1 MQQADYDMQSGRLRW
16 PWLPETSVVTL
27 QGKTEVLVEEGMAS
41 VSYLLDESLM
51 DFGTA
56 LEEHDFDRWEHLVCS

>member
-1 MQQADYDMQSGRLRW
+1 MPLGGILCS
-16 PWLPETSVVTL
+16 WLPNTIMTL

-56 LEEHDFDRWEHLVCS
+56 LDEHDFDRWEHLVCS

>member
-1 MQQADYDMQSGRLRW
+1 M
-16 PWLPETSVVTL
+16 TL

-56 LEEHDFDRWEHLVCS
+56 LDEHDFDRWEHLVCS

>member
-1 MQQADYDMQSGRLRW
+1 MPLGGLLCS
-16 PWLPETSVVTL
+16 WLPNTSVMTL

-56 LEEHDFDRWEHLVCS
+56 LDEHDFDRWEHLVCS

>member
-1 MQQADYDMQSGRLRW
+1 MM
-16 PWLPETSVVTL
+16 L

-56 LEEHDFDRWEHLVCS
+56 LEEHDFDRCEHLVCS